1 MVLIMY
7 WLAAYDEA
15 KTMREIIAAIA
26 GVIDEGN
33 FYVREEGLEFSAMDE
48 SRVAMVILKIPSTVF
63 HRYEFEPPEG
73 GETLVIGVNF
83 SDLKKIMQR
92 GKAKDG
98 IILNVKKEH
107 GKTFFGVTF
116 FRGTIEEKTLQRTF
130 ALPILE
136 IPEERINIKELQYD
150 VIVEFSPASFLNDI
164 ISDASIVGEDLRLLT
179 SSSDKEIKFIAESET
194 GGFYEYV
201 APLEREDTVVQW
213 EIKND
218 AEALYSIDF
227 LKKFVRAS
235 KVADMVRVEYSRN
248 MPLKMTFL
256 VGGGIELTYLL
267 APRIL

>member
-1 MVLIMY
+1 MY

-33 FYVREEGLEFSAMDE
+33 FYVKEDGLEFTAMDE
-48 SRVAMVILKIPSTVF
+48 SRVAMVILKMPSTVF

-73 GETLVIGVNF
+73 GDTIILGVNF
-83 SDLKKIMQR
+83 GELKKVMQR

-98 IILNVKKEH
+98 ILFSVRKER
-107 GKTFFGVTF
+107 GKTFFGITF
-116 FRGTIEEKTLQRTF
+116 FRGTIDERSLQRTF

-150 VIVEFSPASFLNDI
+150 VTIEFSPASFLNDI
-164 ISDASIVGEDLRLLT
+164 ISDAKIVGEDLRLVT
-179 SSSDKEIKFIAESET
+179 SSDAKEIRFIAESET

-227 LKKFVRAS
+227 LRKFVRAS

-256 VGGGIELTYLL
+256 IGGGTELTYLL